1 MEQTKN
7 TGWRKIEIM
16 INKKNI
22 SQNIQ
27 AADIAQKTGLTH
39 KDAVLICE
47 IAGNIEKYSKEM
59 EMDGE

>member
-1 MEQTKN
+1 MKN
-7 TGWRKIEIM
+7 L
-16 INKKNI
+16 NKKNI

-27 AADIAQKTGLTH
+27 AADIAQKTGL
-39 KDAVLICE
+39 KYEDAGLICE

>member
-7 TGWRKIEIM
+7 NGENIM
-16 INKKNI
+16 KNINKK

-27 AADIAQKTGLTH
+27 AADIAQKTGL
-39 KDAVLICE
+39 KYEDAGLICE